1 MKSEVLDYV
10 LTKPNYK
17 PLNTKI
23 MPNTDKWLAI
33 EDYNDMIAKQLQEKI
48 AEDLYLYESKEF
60 DKWLDELAEK
70 NGVTEY

>member
-1 MKSEVLDYV
+1 
-10 LTKPNYK
+10 
-17 PLNTKI
+17 

-48 AEDLYLYESKEF
+48 AEDLYLYETKEF

>member
-1 MKSEVLDYV
+1 
-10 LTKPNYK
+10 
-17 PLNTKI
+17 

-48 AEDLYLYESKEF
+48 AEDLYLYETKEF

-70 NGVTEY
+70 NGVTVH